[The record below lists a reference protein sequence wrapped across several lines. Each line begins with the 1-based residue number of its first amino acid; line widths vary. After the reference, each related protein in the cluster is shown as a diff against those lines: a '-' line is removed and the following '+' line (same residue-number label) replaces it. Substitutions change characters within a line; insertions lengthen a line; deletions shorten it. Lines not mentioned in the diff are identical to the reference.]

1 MIKTRRQFLRIFAII
16 IIWSGLLAFVELVW
30 RFGVLKEG
38 FFPSQVSVI
47 VGQKNHFAA
56 FMTMVAPLS
65 FIYSLMM
72 PRLSKKIFFLLA
84 ALVISISVFLSSSD
98 AGIGGLVFSLIIMS
112 FFLLKNKLIKIS
124 RWGIAGIILFIVAV
138 LLFLVF
144 DGYPL
149 HLYKQLGSRL
159 KPAKDSLQIIKDFPL
174 FGVGGGNFR
183 YIFSL
188 YRSFQAPF
196 YNYLHNE
203 FLQLI
208 IEKGIVGS
216 IFYFLFFIFLFK
228 EIIIKIN
235 KRKDRLVKCLSI
247 GILSGL
253 FGVLGHSFFEFNF
266 HIPAIEIKFWI
277 LLALVYKYLNTYF
290 YKARKENEKISSN

>member
-1 MIKTRRQFLRIFAII
+1 MINSRRQFLRIFAII
-16 IIWSGLLAFVELVW
+16 IIWSALLAFVELVW

-38 FFPSQVSVI
+38 FYPSQVGMI

-72 PRLSKKIFFLLA
+72 PRLSKKIFFLVA
-84 ALVISISVFLSSSD
+84 ALVISVSVFLSSSD
-98 AGIGGLVFSLIIMS
+98 AGIAGLVFSLIVMS
-112 FFLLKNKLIKIS
+112 FLLLKNKLIKVS
-124 RWGIAGIILFIVAV
+124 RWVVAGIILFVVGV
-138 LLFLVF
+138 LLFLLF
-144 DGYPL
+144 EGYFL
-149 HLYKQLGSRL
+149 HLYMQLGGRL

-183 YIFSL
+183 YIFPL
-188 YRSFQAPF
+188 YRTFETSF
-196 YNYLHNE
+196 YNYLHND

-208 IEKGIVGS
+208 VENGIIGFA
-216 IFYFLFFIFLFK
+216 FYFSFFIFLFR
-228 EIIIKIN
+228 EIITKIK
-235 KRKDRLVKCLSI
+235 KRHDLLVKTLSI

-253 FGVLGHSFFEFNF
+253 FGVIAHSFFEFNF

-277 LLALVYKYLNTYF
+277 LLALVYKYINTHF
-290 YKARKENEKISSN
+290 YKRENGRI